1 MATLRQAVEEMAGI
15 QQDMGETAV
24 TALSDPSAKVRLLA
38 MRRRYAAHI
47 VAVSEAIDQDAG
59 LRADPELAHEF
70 RGRFSQMRTLVAFH
84 QAKWPVVLLDEA
96 GQEFR
101 DSARAVI
108 EGNRAFVTWA
118 LSVLK

>member
-1 MATLRQAVEEMAGI
+1 VTTLRQAVEAMAGI
-15 QQDMGETAV
+15 QQDMAETAV
-24 TALSDPSAKVRLLA
+24 TALSDSSAKARLLA
-38 MRRRYAAHI
+38 MRRYYATHVI
-47 VAVSEAIDQDAG
+47 AVSEAIDRDAG

-70 RGRFSQMRTLVAFH
+70 RGRFSQIRTLVAFH

-96 GQEFR
+96 GQEFH

-108 EGNRAFVTWA
+108 EGNRNFVTWA

>member
-1 MATLRQAVEEMAGI
+1 VAALRRAVEEMAGI
-15 QQDMGETAV
+15 QDDMGETAV
-24 TALSDPSAKVRLLA
+24 TALSDPSAKARLLA
-38 MRRRYAAHI
+38 MRRRYAAHLI
-47 VAVSEAIDQDAG
+47 AVSEAIDQDAG

-70 RGRFSQMRTLVAFH
+70 RGRFSQMRTMIAFH

-108 EGNRAFVTWA
+108 ESNHAFVTWA
-118 LSVLK
+118 LGVLK